1 MNVFN
6 TNNCS
11 KKHSFKKDSLLP
23 SDQISSEVKYHMI
36 FEILTQYFLSVDN
49 TQHTCKN
56 QFLSYEPFCQFVIIK
71 LFSWPWT
78 PWWMSG
84 KCRYISINM
93 IPLHTPTPK
102 LHLHCCI
109 RMNSFRAIVF
119 ADTMA
124 WMQTPPKTSLLGEGN
139 DFFFCITMMRLTSK
153 SRTPGIG

>member
-93 IPLHTPTPK
+93 IPLHTYTYTVVSEWTLFELLCLQTQWHGCK
-102 LHLHCCI
+102 HLQKQAFLVKVMI
-109 RMNSFRAIVF
+109 
-119 ADTMA
+119 
-124 WMQTPPKTSLLGEGN
+124 
-139 DFFFCITMMRLTSK
+139 FFFCITMMRLTSK